1 MNADRIIVM
10 DRGKVAM
17 QGTPREIFSR
27 VEDMQEL
34 HLDVPQVT
42 LLAHELRK
50 NGVRIPAGILT
61 KEELAK
67 ALLERGAEQKGRDR
81 SVVTHH

>member
-1 MNADRIIVM
+1 MC
-10 DRGKVAM
+10 
-17 QGTPREIFSR
+17 PRS
-27 VEDMQEL
+27 
-34 HLDVPQVT
+34 
-42 LLAHELRK
+42 
-50 NGVRIPAGILT
+50 